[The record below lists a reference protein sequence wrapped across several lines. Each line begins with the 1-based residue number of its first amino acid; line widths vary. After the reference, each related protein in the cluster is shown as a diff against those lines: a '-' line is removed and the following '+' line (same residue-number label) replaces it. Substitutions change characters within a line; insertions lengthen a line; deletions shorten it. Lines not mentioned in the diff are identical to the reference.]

1 MSNDIPSDGNTRV
14 AFVASIANLNG
25 PTVAELTAGILLHS
39 IVTADGLIGFEPKT
53 SDVDNSALDSTFDT
67 VTIGRDQFS
76 GTMLRFK
83 KQSGTDTVFATLIRG
98 TTGYIVIRRDIPA
111 ATGWVTGQT
120 VEVFPITVG
129 RPRRLQPVRNEL
141 AKWESDTKISSSPS
155 LFVAVV

>member
-1 MSNDIPSDGNTRV
+1 VPDIPSDGNTRV
-14 AFVASIANLNG
+14 SYVAAIANQNG
-25 PTVAELTAGILLHS
+25 PTAAELTAGILLHS
-39 IVTADGLIGFEPKT
+39 TITPDGVIGFEPKT

-83 KQSGTDTVFATLIRG
+83 KQSGTDTIFATLIRG
-98 TTGYIVIRRDIPA
+98 TTGFIVIRRDIPA
-111 ATGWVTGQT
+111 ATGWVAAQI
-120 VEVFPITVG
+120 VEVYPVTCG

-141 AKWESDTKISSSPS
+141 TKWESDVKISGSPS

>member
-1 MSNDIPSDGNTRV
+1 VADIPSDGNTRV
-14 AFVASIANLNG
+14 AFVAAIANQNG
-25 PTVAELTAGILLHS
+25 PTVAELNAGILLQS
-39 IVTADGLIGFEPKT
+39 TMTPDGLLGFEPKT

-83 KQSGTDTVFATLIRG
+83 KQSGTDTIFATLTRG
-98 TTGYIVIRRDIPA
+98 TTGFVVVRRDIA
-111 ATGWVTGQT
+111 SSTGWATGQI
-120 VEVFPITVG
+120 VEVYPVTCG

-141 AKWESDTKISSSPS
+141 TKWESDVKISSAPS